1 MNLFKR
7 CMIIFLLFISYTC
20 VCAISYANTVS
31 SDLAE
36 SVFRLHIIA
45 NSDSKE
51 DQNLKLLVRD
61 NVLSYMKEI
70 ASDVSSKEEAIEL
83 INSHLDDFYKV
94 ARETILNE
102 GYNYDVSL
110 EVGKFDFPTK
120 VYGDI
125 SLPSGMYDALR
136 IKIGESAGHNW
147 WCVMFPTLCFVD
159 VSSGHLDDT
168 SKEVLESSLS
178 DEEFSLISENNSFFN
193 LKFKIVEFF
202 EDIKISLANK

>member
-7 CMIIFLLFISYTC
+7 CMIILLLFISYTC
-20 VCAISYANTVS
+20 ICAISYANTVS

-45 NSDSKE
+45 NSDTKE
-51 DQNLKLLVRD
+51 DQDLKLLVRD

-70 ASDVSSKEEAIEL
+70 ASNVSSKEEAINL
-83 INSHLDDFYKV
+83 VNAHLDDFQKI
-94 ARETILNE
+94 ARETIVSQ
-102 GYNYDVSL
+102 GYDYDVSL

-136 IKIGESAGHNW
+136 IKIR
-147 WCVMFPTLCFVD
+147 
-159 VSSGHLDDT
+159 
-168 SKEVLESSLS
+168 
-178 DEEFSLISENNSFFN
+178 
-193 LKFKIVEFF
+193 
-202 EDIKISLANK
+202 